1 MEETEQWLDFDHEKF
16 EGLKVK
22 DGEESWFQGFLN
34 MSVTNDRGGGNQ
46 ERTVVTFD
54 THGHGGNPMNVQ
66 AEALAHVNPQMA
78 ELAKS
83 CRQHFVAG
91 RQCVGQCSFPAPR
104 ARRGEDKRCAI
115 FTAKNIFQPSH
126 DGMGQVREIG

>member
-34 MSVTNDRGGGNQ
+34 MSVTNDCGGGNQ

-66 AEALAHVNPQMA
+66 AEAFPEDYDFSTDKIKITLCGSMEAA
-78 ELAKS
+78 
-83 CRQHFVAG
+83 
-91 RQCVGQCSFPAPR
+91 SFFSAM
-104 ARRGEDKRCAI
+104 ENLVHCYKLKRI
-115 FTAKNIFQPSH
+115 
-126 DGMGQVREIG
+126 IGS

>member
-34 MSVTNDRGGGNQ
+34 MSVTNDCGGGNQ

-83 CRQHFVAG
+83 CRQHFIAG

-104 ARRGEDKRCAI
+104 ARQGKIKGVPFLLRKISFNPAMM
-115 FTAKNIFQPSH
+115 AW
-126 DGMGQVREIG
+126 VR